1 MSKAHIPIILLL
13 VSSAAAA
20 QSDADQLTA
29 MVNAYRATPGLC
41 QDEPT
46 QSVAELKPQAA
57 LATVHLKPG
66 TILSAALEN
75 AGYANTRADAISIN
89 SAGTLQAA
97 FSLIRKT
104 YCRILLNASYTD
116 IGVSRNGAEWTMVL
130 ARAAAP
136 LPSASFPAWQDAG
149 AAILASVNVAR
160 AAGQVCGERAFPP
173 APPLRWSASLGD
185 AALAHSG
192 EMADKRYFSHTGTD
206 GGKVGDRARQ
216 AGYSWTRIGE
226 NLAYGQNTPQE
237 TVDGWLASPGHCANI
252 MNGDFTDMGAAY
264 AVTAD
269 QRAGVAYWTQT
280 FGKPRQ

>member
-1 MSKAHIPIILLL
+1 MSKAYIPVVLLL

-20 QSDADQLTA
+20 QSDADRLTA

-41 QDEPT
+41 QDEPA

-57 LATVHLKPG
+57 LAEVHIKPG

-75 AGYANTRADAISIN
+75 AGYANTKADAISIN
-89 SAGTLQAA
+89 GAGTLQAA

-116 IGVSRNGAEWTMVL
+116 IGVSRNGAEWTVVL

-136 LPSASFPAWQDAG
+136 LPSASFPVWQDAG
-149 AAILASVNVAR
+149 AAILESVNAAR
-160 AAGQVCGERAFPP
+160 AVGQVCGGHAFPP
-173 APPLRWSASLGD
+173 APPLRWNASLGN

-192 EMADKRYFSHTGTD
+192 DMADKRYFSHASKD
-206 GGKVGDRARQ
+206 GGQVGERARQ
-216 AGYSWTRIGE
+216 AGYSWMRIGE
-226 NLAYGQNTPQE
+226 NLAYGLNTPQE

-252 MNGDFTDMGAAY
+252 MNSDFTEMGAAY

-269 QRAGVAYWTQT
+269 QRAGVVYWTQT
-280 FGKPRQ
+280 FGTPRR